1 MDINALN
8 NITYGLFVLT
18 SADGDKQNGC
28 IINTVMQVTVSP
40 VQIAITVNKT
50 NFTADLIKKSGASN
64 ISCIDESADFSIFKT
79 FGFSSGRDCD
89 KFADFKDF
97 IKYEKIQC
105 GFGLTLLMFLLF
117 AIGFILLSYCFL
129 DGCVRAYMLC
139 ISLLFFF
146 ISKKVAFRAVT
157 VIIFL
162 TLNALFFIP
171 AKIWRRKRY

>member
-1 MDINALN
+1 MIHFTLSE
-8 NITYGLFVLT
+8 IIISILGSVVFGILFSFLF
-18 SADGDKQNGC
+18 AC
-28 IINTVMQVTVSP
+28 IQH
-40 VQIAITVNKT
+40 IAILPEYL
-50 NFTADLIKKSGASN
+50 FL
-64 ISCIDESADFSIFKT
+64 IFK
-79 FGFSSGRDCD
+79 
-89 KFADFKDF
+89 KNDFKDF
-97 IKYEKIQC
+97 IKYEKKQC
-105 GFGLTLLMFLLF
+105 GFGLTLLMFFLF

>member
-1 MDINALN
+1 MIHFTLSE
-8 NITYGLFVLT
+8 IIISILGSVVFGILFSFLF
-18 SADGDKQNGC
+18 AC
-28 IINTVMQVTVSP
+28 IQH
-40 VQIAITVNKT
+40 IAILPEYL
-50 NFTADLIKKSGASN
+50 FL
-64 ISCIDESADFSIFKT
+64 IFK
-79 FGFSSGRDCD
+79 
-89 KFADFKDF
+89 KNDFKDF

-146 ISKKVAFRAVT
+146 ISKKVALRAVT